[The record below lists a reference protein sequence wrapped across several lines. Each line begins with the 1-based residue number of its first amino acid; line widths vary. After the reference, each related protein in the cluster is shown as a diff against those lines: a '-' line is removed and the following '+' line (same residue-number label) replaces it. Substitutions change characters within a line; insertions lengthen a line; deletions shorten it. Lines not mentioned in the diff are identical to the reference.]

1 MSSKVLHR
9 AENKLPHVD
18 PVWTQ
23 RWCADPSLHPQSVQ
37 VGNQLCMAIVAEVR
51 GVRRVVGM
59 VQALNKIVQVPVNR
73 RRKMSVEDMAFNDY
87 DVDCLSV
94 FCGQISDLIKQA
106 SKKAHI
112 AMAISE
118 DDALGQLLQSY
129 SGTSALTSAEVQS
142 ATGAALWRRGLK
154 AAVAVNKFN
163 EMAHSHETH
172 ETEPSGIPIMQL
184 QRWGYGCLDNTHREL
199 VCATVEIFDDLHLLQ
214 VLGTSGATLQ
224 RYINALLSQY
234 NDVPY
239 HNKYHAFSV
248 LQGCYWFIKICAGWE
263 QLPKASQVWMLIAAI
278 GHDCKHDGVNSVFH
292 VTVESEIANLY
303 NDRSPLENMHA
314 RATLQTMRQSGCD
327 IFESL
332 SPKQRAEART
342 SIVSMILATVRNACI
357 PCFVYLV

>member
-172 ETEPSGIPIMQL
+172 ETEPSGIPIMQ
-184 QRWGYGCLDNTHREL
+184 QSKSSTICICCKYW
-199 VCATVEIFDDLHLLQ
+199 
-214 VLGTSGATLQ
+214 
-224 RYINALLSQY
+224 ALLAPRCSVTLMPYSHSTTTYHITTSITPSQCC
-234 NDVPY
+234 
-239 HNKYHAFSV
+239 K
-248 LQGCYWFIKICAGWE
+248 
-263 QLPKASQVWMLIAAI
+263 AAI
-278 GHDCKHDGVNSVFH
+278 GSLKFVQDGS
-292 VTVESEIANLY
+292 SC
-303 NDRSPLENMHA
+303 
-314 RATLQTMRQSGCD
+314 QRQAKFGC
-327 IFESL
+327 
-332 SPKQRAEART
+332 
-342 SIVSMILATVRNACI
+342 
-357 PCFVYLV
+357 